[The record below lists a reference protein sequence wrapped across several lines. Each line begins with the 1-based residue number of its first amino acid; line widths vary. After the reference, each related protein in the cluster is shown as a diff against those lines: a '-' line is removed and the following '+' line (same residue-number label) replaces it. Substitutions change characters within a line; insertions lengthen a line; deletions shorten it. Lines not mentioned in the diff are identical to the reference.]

1 MFSSSWSYI
10 KGLTIF
16 QVIHNI
22 KIAQAGGTRVIL
34 NPAPAR
40 KLPEVLYP
48 ELTYLIMNESEAAI
62 LSGRP
67 ADAISASSDLD
78 AIAAEFVQKG
88 VANVIITLGAE
99 GAYYQT
105 STGDRKSQPGKRV
118 PAVKAKVVDTTAAGD
133 TFVGAFA
140 VKLATAV
147 HESKGQEHEII
158 DEAVAFAIRAAGKTV
173 EKSGAQS
180 SIPWLND
187 L

>member
-1 MFSSSWSYI
+1 M
-10 KGLTIF
+10 LPL
-16 QVIHNI
+16 QVVHNI
-22 KIAQAGGTRVIL
+22 KLAHASGTRTIL
-34 NPAPAR
+34 NPAPAQE
-40 KLPEVLYP
+40 LPDDIYP

-67 ADAISASSDLD
+67 ADAISPSSDLD
-78 AIAAEFVQKG
+78 AVAAEFIQKG
-88 VANVIITLGAE
+88 VANVIITLGVE
-99 GAYYQT
+99 GVYYQT
-105 STGDRKSQPGKRV
+105 VTAVRQKQAGRRL

-147 HESKGQEHEII
+147 HESKGTEHDFI

-180 SIPWLND
+180 SIPWLD
-187 L
+187 ELQQS